1 MHREAGMSGQRLA
14 VIPLSRDAFAAFGDV
29 IESEGRAHHL
39 INAGSAQRFD
49 DLASVDVT
57 AAGGRPQISLCRT
70 EPVILPL
77 RLRLMERHPLSSQA
91 FIPLSATPFLIVVA
105 PAAEKLELSR
115 LRAFRSN
122 GRQGINYRPG
132 TWHHPLL
139 ALEHVSDFLIVDRG
153 GEGANCDEIP
163 ITEQNILLET

>member
-1 MHREAGMSGQRLA
+1 MSGQRLA
-14 VIPLSRDAFAAFGDV
+14 VAPLTREGFAPFGDV
-29 IESEGRAHHL
+29 VESEGRAHHP

-49 DLASVDVT
+49 DLASVEVT
-57 AAGGRPQISLCRT
+57 AAGGRPQVSLCRA
-70 EPVILPL
+70 EPVTLPL

-105 PAAEKLELSR
+105 PAGERLELSK
-115 LRAFRSN
+115 LQAFRSN

-139 ALEHVSDFLIVDRG
+139 ALERVSDFLIVDRA
-153 GEGANCDEIP
+153 GEGANCDEIS
-163 ITEQNILLET
+163 ITEQNILLES

>member
-1 MHREAGMSGQRLA
+1 MTGQRLTLA
-14 VIPLSRDAFAAFGDV
+14 PLSREGFAPFGDV

-49 DLASVDVT
+49 DLASVEVM
-57 AAGGRPQISLCRT
+57 AAGGRPQISLCRA
-70 EPVILPL
+70 EPVTLPL

-91 FIPLSATPFLIVVA
+91 FVPLSATPFLVVVA
-105 PAAEKLELSR
+105 PAGESLELGR

-122 GRQGINYRPG
+122 GRQGINYCPG

-139 ALEHVSDFLIVDRG
+139 ALERSSDFLIVDRS
-153 GEGANCDEIP
+153 GEGPNCDEIS
-163 ITEQNILLET
+163 IAEQNILLEA

>member
-1 MHREAGMSGQRLA
+1 MSGQRLA
-14 VIPLSRDAFAAFGDV
+14 VAPLTREGFAPFGDV
-29 IESEGRAHHL
+29 VESEGRAHHP

-49 DLASVDVT
+49 DLASVEVT
-57 AAGGRPQISLCRT
+57 AAGGRPQISLCRAEAVT
-70 EPVILPL
+70 LPL

-105 PAAEKLELSR
+105 PAGERLELSQ

-139 ALEHVSDFLIVDRG
+139 ALERVSDFLIVDRA
-153 GEGANCDEIP
+153 GEGANCDEIS
-163 ITEQNILLET
+163 IVEQDILLET